1 MRFQFADHLSKVGLA
16 EDAIVQYRDVIKIK
30 PEFTEAH
37 NNLGL
42 EYVTL
47 NKWQDAAMHFRSAI
61 RIRPKWAEA
70 HLNLGALLLKRD
82 DLDGVEA
89 QFLHAL
95 RIQPDFAGAQN
106 NLGIALQNIGRIEE
120 AIAHYQD
127 ALRIRPDYAEVH
139 NWLGTALLA
148 IGRFNEAVRHSPQ
161 NVVAVNNFAW
171 LLATCPLADVRD
183 GKRAL
188 KLAERLAEWQG
199 PDRFP
204 VLDTLAAAHAEQG
217 QFDQAVE
224 WQEKTVQLAPAQQ
237 QDELRERL
245 EMYRQGKPFR
255 ETPNKHAEK
264 Q

>member
-1 MRFQFADHLSKVGLA
+1 
-16 EDAIVQYRDVIKIK
+16 
-30 PEFTEAH
+30 
-37 NNLGL
+37 
-42 EYVTL
+42 
-47 NKWQDAAMHFRSAI
+47 MHFRSAI

-82 DLDGVEA
+82 DLDGAEA

-106 NLGIALQNIGRIEE
+106 SLGIALQNIGRIEE

-139 NWLGTALLA
+139 NWLGTALLV
-148 IGRFNEAVRHSPQ
+148 IGRFNEALSHYNDAVRYSPQ
-161 NVVAVNNFAW
+161 NVAAVNNLARI
-171 LLATCPLADVRD
+171 LATCPLADVRD

-204 VLDTLAAAHAEQG
+204 VLDTLAAARAEPG

-224 WQEKTVQLAPAQQ
+224 WQEKTVQLAPARSKMNF
-237 QDELRERL
+237 ESGSKCIGKASRFERL
-245 EMYRQGKPFR
+245 PISTQKSNDKAFLCVLSIASIGTLVSLTERGPVHQD
-255 ETPNKHAEK
+255 
-264 Q
+264 